1 MKHKFN
7 SSPNSPVQLAEFS
20 SCGPNSPTSSPNS
33 PKIPLGRIVNGPN
46 SPDPIFSLIIA
57 HIIIISLLLV
67 NSDSNILLCDLF
79 HGNTERQQDALTIKS
94 NYD

>member
-46 SPDPIFSLIIA
+46 SPDPVLNTYANLEVKISVQIEWQHLII
-57 HIIIISLLLV
+57 
-67 NSDSNILLCDLF
+67 
-79 HGNTERQQDALTIKS
+79 G
-94 NYD
+94 